1 MIDFTVSGQPRP
13 QGSKNIYRG
22 RLVESAKG
30 LKEWREAVAKEAAK
44 QNFYTDQA
52 VEVLVHFYLERPK
65 TVKRERP
72 SVKPDI
78 DKLLRAIGDA
88 LTGTVVK
95 DDSQIV
101 SVSAKKEYGEPGAR
115 IQVVEIF

>member
-1 MIDFTVSGQPRP
+1 MIEFRVDGKPVP

-30 LKEWREAVAKEAAK
+30 LKEWRHAIALEAAK
-44 QNFYTDQA
+44 QNWYTEEP
-52 VEVLVHFYLERPK
+52 VNILVHFYFQRPK
-65 TVKRERP
+65 TVTRARP

-78 DKLLRAIGDA
+78 DKLLRSVGDA
-88 LTGTVVK
+88 LTGVVFK

-101 SVSAKKEYGEPGAR
+101 EIAAKKEYGEPGAW
-115 IQVVEIF
+115 IQVVETF